1 MKMWSTPSY
10 VTYLSKRTVK
20 PKPAPR
26 NTTSSTQS
34 KVGTKSSALDAKIDI
49 KRKIAANRTRP
60 LEKGIKITVGGP

>member
-1 MKMWSTPSY
+1 MQKWSTPSY

-26 NTTSSTQS
+26 ASNTATGS
-34 KVGTKSSALDAKIDI
+34 KVASKSGLDAKIDI
-49 KRKIAANRTRP
+49 KRKIAANKSRP